1 MAGHSKWANIKHR
14 KGAQDAKRSKIF
26 QKVSKEIIVAIK
38 EGGNDPQTNARLRLA
53 IDKAKSVNVPNDN
66 IKKLLDKGSSKDAST
81 YSEITYEGYGPEGV
95 AILVECLTDN
105 VNRTAPLIK
114 STFSKNNGNLGTN
127 GSVSYMFEL
136 KGILVFD
143 VNKYNIEELMEFSLQ
158 QDILDFKEEEGVAIV
173 EINPSDFLNIKEKYV
188 EAGYDDFIESEVTK
202 ISNIN
207 VELTE
212 EKIEKVERLIN
223 ALEDLDDVQSV
234 YSNMK

>member
-38 EGGNDPQTNARLRLA
+38 EGGNDPTTNARLRLA

-66 IKKLLDKGSSKDAST
+66 IKKLLDKSNAKDASN

-105 VNRTAPLIK
+105 VNRTAPLVK

-143 VNKYNIEELMEFSLQ
+143 STKYNMEELMDFSLQ
-158 QDILDFKEEEGVAIV
+158 QDILDFKEEEGVVIV
-173 EINPSDFLNIKEKYV
+173 EINPSNFLSIKDKYI
-188 EAGYDDFIESEVTK
+188 EAGYDEFIESEVTK
-202 ISNIN
+202 VSDIN

-223 ALEDLDDVQSV
+223 ALEDIDDVQAV

>member
-1 MAGHSKWANIKHR
+1 MAGHSKWANIKHK

-38 EGGNDPQTNARLRLA
+38 EGGNDPTTNARLRLA

-66 IKKLLDKGSSKDAST
+66 IKKLLDKSNAKDASN

-105 VNRTAPLIK
+105 VNRTAPLVK

-143 VNKYNIEELMEFSLQ
+143 SSKYNVEELMDFSLQ
-158 QDILDFKEEEGVAIV
+158 QDILDFKEEEGVVII
-173 EINPSDFLNIKEKYV
+173 EINPSSFLSIKEKYI
-188 EAGYDDFIESEVTK
+188 EAGYDEFIESEVTK
-202 ISNIN
+202 VSDVN

-212 EKIEKVERLIN
+212 DKIEKVERLIN
-223 ALEDLDDVQSV
+223 ALEDIDDVQAV